1 MKTVKKILHYIVEAE
16 AMIAMLLLVIV
27 IVLNAYEIFQRN
39 VLSKSFIWL
48 QEYST
53 LILLWFAMLG
63 TCKIVYEKQ
72 DICVDMFVKKFPE
85 KVHTFIRMLTHLL
98 IACFMVVA
106 VRQTWILLLSQVG
119 RYTLVAKYPLQLRS
133 YALLIAF
140 VTIGL
145 INLYYFVETIV
156 EMKTEKKGSAE

>member
-1 MKTVKKILHYIVEAE
+1 MKTVKKTLQYIVEAE
-16 AMIAMLLLVIV
+16 AMIAMLLLVVV

-63 TCKIVYEKQ
+63 TCKIVFEKQ
-72 DICVDMFVKKFPE
+72 DICVDMFVKKLPE
-85 KVHTFIRMLTHLL
+85 KVRTIIRTLTYLL
-98 IACFMVVA
+98 IACFMVIA
-106 VRQTWILLLSQVG
+106 IKQTWILLQSQVG

-140 VTIGL
+140 ITIAL
-145 INLYYFVETIV
+145 INLYYFVENIV
-156 EMKTEKKGSAE
+156 EMTTDKKGSAE